1 MSYCVNCG
9 VELDPSAGI
18 CPLCHTPV
26 VNPGRPADEEAPPP
40 FPTRRAEVQ
49 PVNKWEVALLL
60 SAMLASVAVCC
71 GLLNLFFL
79 RSDRPW
85 SLYVIGAA
93 VMLWIWL
100 VPPLLHRTMPLWLR
114 LLLDVAAVGTYVYL
128 ISIDLR
134 GHDWYMGLALPIIL
148 TGGAIMAALGLL
160 VTTIGIDPQQGVY
173 RLTFG
178 SDILVRGVDLVP
190 ALIGLFAVS
199 ELFSQAE
206 KKILRLS
213 QPPQVKMDKA
223 HGWKDMLKFKWLM
236 LKSSIIGVIVGACPG
251 TGAAIAAF
259 LSYGEAK
266 RGSKHPEEFGNG
278 SEEGLCAAETA
289 NNAVTGATLIPMLT
303 LGIPGDSVTAVL
315 MGALTIQGLTPGT
328 ELFVKHADMTYVVL
342 VGFIIVQILMFYMGK
357 LAIRGFSQITKI
369 PYYILLPMV
378 MAFCMVGSYSCSNN
392 MTDILIAILFGLIG
406 YIMPKFGFPTTPMLI
421 GIVLGSLAEKNLV
434 RTMAVY
440 AGDVSVFFTRPISL
454 LFLALSVVSVAF
466 ALLQKHRDKKK
477 A

>member
-1 MSYCVNCG
+1 MFAQSLWSLAAAAFFSMMAACVKYCNDVFG
-9 VELDPSAGI
+9 PLELVFYRSLFTTLFVFITVSLRGETLKTQYPI
-18 CPLCHTPV
+18 LHL
-26 VNPGRPADEEAPPP
+26 
-40 FPTRRAEVQ
+40 RRDV
-49 PVNKWEVALLL
+49 LGF
-60 SAMLASVAVCC
+60 ASVAIWFFTL
-71 GLLNLFFL
+71 GMLPLGTNITLTYSTPLF
-79 RSDRPW
+79 
-85 SLYVIGAA
+85 
-93 VMLWIWL
+93 
-100 VPPLLHRTMPLWLR
+100 
-114 LLLDVAAVGTYVYL
+114 
-128 ISIDLR
+128 
-134 GHDWYMGLALPIIL
+134 LALNFIL
-148 TGGAIMAALGLL
+148 LALWKKEQPEWPLIGSILL
-160 VTTIGIDPQQGVY
+160 GFVGIVVVMRPSFLSGDA
-173 RLTFG
+173 
-178 SDILVRGVDLVP
+178 VP
-190 ALIGLFAVS
+190 ALLCLFVAFID
-199 ELFSQAE
+199 LFGYWQIRFLGRVHEPSWRVVFYYS
-206 KKILRLS
+206 L
-213 QPPQVKMDKA
+213 
-223 HGWKDMLKFKWLM
+223 FCT
-236 LKSSIIGVIVGACPG
+236 VGALLGVLFFEDGFHMPN
-251 TGAAIAAF
+251 TRAAIAAF